1 MSMINLTILLA
12 LAQKEIR
19 EIIRDRVII
28 LMIIV
33 MPVINLVVMGYSVNL
48 DARNVATIV
57 IDHDNSAFSRTLISA
72 MNNSGYFEVSV
83 VHEEILARRK
93 FSSGLVKILVHIP
106 NDFSKSII
114 SNSNSDILVET
125 DATDPS
131 STANALQSLQ
141 YLIENTEY
149 RESYNYSS
157 TTNESLN
164 KTNIVFRKWFNPKG
178 NSQINIV
185 PGLIG
190 MILSIMP
197 MLMVCLSVVRERE
210 RGTLQ
215 HIKGSGV
222 SPFVYLSGK
231 AIPYVMIGLLQL
243 NLMLV
248 ISITI
253 LGIPMKGSYSELF
266 AVSSLFIV
274 LSVVIGVS
282 LTTVITNQLQAMQL
296 LSFYFLFS
304 NMLSGFLSPFE
315 AMPQWSQW
323 LGNLIPLTHFMR
335 VIRGIMVKGTSITLM
350 GNELIH
356 LVSVLFTVIII
367 GYVLINRRWAINT

>member
-1 MSMINLTILLA
+1 MNNLKILLA
-12 LAQKEIR
+12 LVQKEIR

-28 LMIIV
+28 LMILM

-48 DARNVATIV
+48 DARNVTTIV
-57 IDHDNSAFSRTLISA
+57 IDHDNSLFSRSLISA
-72 MNNSGYFEVSV
+72 MNNSGYFNISV
-83 VHEEILARRK
+83 VHEEIVARRK
-93 FSSGLVKILVHIP
+93 FSLGLVKILVHIP
-106 NDFSKSII
+106 NDYSKGII
-114 SNSNSDILVET
+114 TDSNSDILVET

-131 STANALQSLQ
+131 STANALQTLQ

-149 RESYNYSS
+149 RDSYNYSS
-157 TTNESLN
+157 IANDSSR
-164 KTNIVFRKWFNPKG
+164 KTNVVFRKWFNPKG
-178 NSQINIV
+178 DSQINIV
-185 PGLIG
+185 PGLMGI
-190 MILSIMP
+190 ILSIMP
-197 MLMVCLSVVRERE
+197 MLMVCLSIVRERE

-215 HIKGSGV
+215 HIRGSGV

-243 NLMLV
+243 NLMLG
-248 ISITI
+248 ISVTF
-253 LGIPMKGSYSELF
+253 LDIPMKGSYSELL
-266 AVSSLFIV
+266 AVSSLFIL

-282 LTTVITNQLQAMQL
+282 VTTVITNQLQAMQL

-335 VIRGIMVKGTSITLM
+335 VIRGIMVKGNSITLM
-350 GNELIH
+350 GNELLH
-356 LVSVLFTVIII
+356 LVSVLLSVIIV
-367 GYVLINRRWAINT
+367 GYFLINRRWAKNT

>member
-1 MSMINLTILLA
+1 MSMINLKILLA
-12 LAQKEIR
+12 LVQKEIR

-28 LMIIV
+28 LMILM

-48 DARNVATIV
+48 DARNVTTIV
-57 IDHDNSAFSRTLISA
+57 IDHDNSLFSRSLISA
-72 MNNSGYFEVSV
+72 MNNSGYFNISV
-83 VHEEILARRK
+83 VHEEIVARRK
-93 FSSGLVKILVHIP
+93 FSLGLVKILVHIP
-106 NDFSKSII
+106 NDYSKGII
-114 SNSNSDILVET
+114 TDSNSDILVET

-131 STANALQSLQ
+131 STANALQTLQ

-149 RESYNYSS
+149 RDSYNYSS
-157 TTNESLN
+157 IANDSSR
-164 KTNIVFRKWFNPKG
+164 KTNVVFRKWFNPKG
-178 NSQINIV
+178 DSQINIV
-185 PGLIG
+185 PGLMGI
-190 MILSIMP
+190 ILSIMP
-197 MLMVCLSVVRERE
+197 MLMVCLSIVRERE

-215 HIKGSGV
+215 HIRGSGV

-243 NLMLV
+243 NLMLG
-248 ISITI
+248 ISVTF
-253 LGIPMKGSYSELF
+253 LDIPMKGSYGELL
-266 AVSSLFIV
+266 AVSSLFIL

-282 LTTVITNQLQAMQL
+282 VTTIITNQLQAMQL

-335 VIRGIMVKGTSITLM
+335 VIRGIMVKGNSITLM
-350 GNELIH
+350 GNELLH
-356 LVSVLFTVIII
+356 LVSVLLSVIII
-367 GYVLINRRWAINT
+367 GYFLINRRWAKNT